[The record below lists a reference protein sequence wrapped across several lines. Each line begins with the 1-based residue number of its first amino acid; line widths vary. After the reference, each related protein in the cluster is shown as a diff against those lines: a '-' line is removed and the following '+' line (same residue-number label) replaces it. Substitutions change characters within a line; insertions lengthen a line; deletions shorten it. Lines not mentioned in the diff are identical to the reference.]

1 MPREGAA
8 RQLLCADFDGF
19 SLPAAVR
26 SELHDHKRLEQLC
39 RYITRPA
46 LSDERVQLNDN
57 APAAAR
63 RGRTM
68 DRRWPRSML
77 ALAGIAVLAAA
88 ACGTYRPQD
97 VKPGMGEA
105 EVAALIGRPTGHYP
119 RPDGQTRLEFA
130 TGPHGRVT
138 WMVDLDASGKVIDAP
153 QQVLNEAYFSWIQ
166 QNARDRDSKW
176 LLYNLGRPGEVMRLG
191 WIGGQVWSWRYPT
204 FDCLWFQVTVNDD
217 GSLRD
222 AGGYGIDPRC
232 DAPSDRVGGR
242 R

>member
-1 MPREGAA
+1 MKITTFTLA
-8 RQLLCADFDGF
+8 LL
-19 SLPAAVR
+19 
-26 SELHDHKRLEQLC
+26 
-39 RYITRPA
+39 
-46 LSDERVQLNDN
+46 
-57 APAAAR
+57 
-63 RGRTM
+63 
-68 DRRWPRSML
+68 L
-77 ALAGIAVLAAA
+77 ALAGAGCA
-88 ACGTYRPQD
+88 TYKPQD
-97 VKPGMGEA
+97 IRAGQSEA
-105 EVAALIGRPTGHYP
+105 ELQQLMGQPTGHYP
-119 RPDGQTRLEFA
+119 GPDGQTRIEFA
-130 TGPHGRVT
+130 TGPYGRVT
-138 WMVDLDASGKVIDAP
+138 WMVDLDASGKVINAP
-153 QQVLNEAYFSWIQ
+153 AQVLNEAHFSWIQ

>member
-1 MPREGAA
+1 
-8 RQLLCADFDGF
+8 
-19 SLPAAVR
+19 
-26 SELHDHKRLEQLC
+26 
-39 RYITRPA
+39 
-46 LSDERVQLNDN
+46 
-57 APAAAR
+57 
-63 RGRTM
+63 M
-68 DRRWPRSML
+68 DRLWPRNTL
-77 ALAGIAVLAAA
+77 ALAGIVVLAAA
-88 ACGTYRPQD
+88 ACGSYRPQD

-105 EVAALIGRPTGHYP
+105 EVAALIGRPTGYYP
-119 RPDGQTRLEFA
+119 GPDGQTRIEFA
-130 TGPHGRVT
+130 TGPYGRVT
-138 WMVDLDASGKVIDAP
+138 WMVDLGASGKVIAAP
-153 QQVLNEAYFSWIQ
+153 KQVLNEAYFSWIQ

>member
-1 MPREGAA
+1 MHLTDRAVWRSLVETLGRECGQLA
-8 RQLLCADFDGF
+8 RD
-19 SLPAAVR
+19 PT
-26 SELHDHKRLEQLC
+26 RL
-39 RYITRPA
+39 A
-46 LSDERVQLNDN
+46 LADERLQLNDN
-57 APAAAR
+57 DPAAAR
-63 RGRTM
+63 RGRVM
-68 DRRWPRSML
+68 DRRWLRRAL
-77 ALAGIAVLAAA
+77 ALAGIVLAA
-88 ACGTYRPQD
+88 ACGTYQPQD

-105 EVAALIGRPTGHYP
+105 EVAALIGRPTGHYSG
-119 RPDGQTRLEFA
+119 PDGQTRLEFA
-130 TGPHGRVT
+130 TGPYGRVT

-153 QQVLNEAYFSWIQ
+153 EQVLNEAYFSWIQ
-166 QNARDRDSKW
+166 RNARDRDSKW

-232 DAPSDRVGGR
+232 DAPSDRLGGR

>member
-1 MPREGAA
+1 MATEHAGAG
-8 RQLLCADFDGF
+8 R
-19 SLPAAVR
+19 
-26 SELHDHKRLEQLC
+26 H
-39 RYITRPA
+39 
-46 LSDERVQLNDN
+46 
-57 APAAAR
+57 
-63 RGRTM
+63 RG
-68 DRRWPRSML
+68 
-77 ALAGIAVLAAA
+77 AG
-88 ACGTYRPQD
+88 CGGLRHLR
-97 VKPGMGEA
+97 GGEGEA
-105 EVAALIGRPTGHYP
+105 ESRVIGRHRTPG
-119 RPDGQTRLEFA
+119 DGQTRIEFA
-130 TGPHGRVT
+130 TGPYGRVT

-153 QQVLNEAYFSWIQ
+153 EQVLNEAYFSWIQ

-176 LLYNLGRPGEVMRLG
+176 LLYHLGRPGEVMRLG

>member
-1 MPREGAA
+1 MG
-8 RQLLCADFDGF
+8 
-19 SLPAAVR
+19 
-26 SELHDHKRLEQLC
+26 
-39 RYITRPA
+39 
-46 LSDERVQLNDN
+46 
-57 APAAAR
+57 
-63 RGRTM
+63 
-68 DRRWPRSML
+68 RRWQGSTL

-105 EVAALIGRPTGHYP
+105 EVAALIGRPTGRYAGP
-119 RPDGQTRLEFA
+119 NGQTRVEFA
-130 TGPHGRVT
+130 TGPYGRVT

-153 QQVLNEAYFSWIQ
+153 EQVLNEAYFSWIQ

-176 LLYNLGRPGEVMRLG
+176 LLYNLGRPSEVMRLG

-232 DAPSDRVGGR
+232 DAPSDRVGWR